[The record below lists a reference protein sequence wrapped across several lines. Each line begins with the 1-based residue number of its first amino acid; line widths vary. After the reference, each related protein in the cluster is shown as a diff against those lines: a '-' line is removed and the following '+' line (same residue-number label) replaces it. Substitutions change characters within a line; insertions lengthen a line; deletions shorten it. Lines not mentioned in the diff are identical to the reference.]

1 MKWTEEKLN
10 NEKIKQLTQYAHKAV
25 LYEVLLSPKPG
36 LVDRNNTGAHDDMDL
51 FTFIDAITALT
62 PYFYEYTA
70 LGENHDAMEPPTVL
84 FQKARDMGFK
94 AEVAMMQ
101 ATNQVNTH
109 KGANFSFAVILAA
122 SAYLTKEEQIT
133 FPFTTKDTEHLFH
146 YVSLMCAGLVTADFK
161 DLEKKEHLSYGENLY
176 QTYGISGIRGVAEDG
191 YPILTEVLLPY
202 LRQQLKKFPQNQEGV
217 LLHNL
222 ALTMSAAEDTNLIHR
237 GGIKAFHQVRQE
249 AKEIYESNTPA
260 TIAESFKEYDQLLIE
275 RHLSPGGAA
284 DLLSLAIYVAQ
295 LEGLL

>member
-10 NEKIKQLTQYAHKAV
+10 NEKIKQLSQYAHKAV

-36 LVDRNNTGAHDDMDL
+36 LVDRNNSGSHHDMDV
-51 FTFIDAITALT
+51 FTFIDAINALT
-62 PYFYEYTA
+62 PYFYEYAA
-70 LGENHDAMEPPTVL
+70 LGQNHKKTDAPTAL
-84 FQKARDMGFK
+84 FQKARDIGFK

-122 SAYLTKEEQIT
+122 SAYITKEEPVT
-133 FPFTTKDTEHLFH
+133 FPFTTKDTERLFH

-176 QTYGISGIRGVAEDG
+176 QNYGISGIRGVAEAG
-191 YPILTEVLLPY
+191 YPIITEVLLPY
-202 LRQQLKKFPQNQEGV
+202 LRKQLKKFPQNQEGV
-217 LLHNL
+217 LLHSL

-237 GGIKAFHQVRQE
+237 GGIKAFHQVRRE
-249 AKEIYESNTPA
+249 AKEIFANNTPVSIIDA
-260 TIAESFKEYDQLLIE
+260 FERYDQTLIE